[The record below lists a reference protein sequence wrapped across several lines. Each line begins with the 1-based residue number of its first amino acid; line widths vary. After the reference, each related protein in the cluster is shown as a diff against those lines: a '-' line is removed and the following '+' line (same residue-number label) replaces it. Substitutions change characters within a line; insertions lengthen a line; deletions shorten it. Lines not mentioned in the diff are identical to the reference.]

1 MAVTYGAYYNP
12 ATQQFANEIPYSSNI
27 KVIDIPDEGPAYFAL
42 TGDGDWKRLY
52 GGEFWDNQQ
61 AQEVSQYKPTPFAND
76 PLTVAIYRGAD
87 AANFQSPYRDNVLQ
101 MVKAYAPIMGQSE
114 NTNWR
119 DLFYK
124 VQEQQYSKYRGWS
137 TYDNPSQTFL
147 KVIEWGNLPNAD
159 KVKAYVESTPQYK
172 KEAESFS
179 NAWNESNKSTG
190 SLFNDLLTVGAIAV
204 AFMFPQLS
212 GFIGEAIGFGAATS
226 ASAIAAGNAVLA
238 GGMAA
243 VQGKS
248 TSDILEA
255 AAIGGVGSLAGGAA
269 SSAVGGGVPGAIASG
284 ATQGAIGAVAK
295 GGDVKEAATTG
306 GVTAGI
312 SSGIKSATA
321 TPGTA
326 ETVGTPTPGAPAPAA
341 PGQEAGDFPAY
352 SETGEPL
359 TAEQTAT
366 KYADLYPE
374 GRLPSEGESV
384 AYSPGEKGVSVPS
397 SVLAQIFNL
406 GMRTPGAAPA
416 GSAPTAPGSTSAQFG
431 GGAGSAVEAI
441 GGGDV
446 ESPESGGKRRNVWN
460 VASLRN
466 LQEGLGV

>member
-1 MAVTYGAYYNP
+1 MALSYGSWYNP
-12 ATQQFANEIPYSSNI
+12 TTGQFANSRPGDDIFFT
-27 KVIDIPDEGPAYFAL
+27 IDGEDGPQYYMKTESGDDRRMSYWNSEHQPFDEWL
-42 TGDGDWKRLY
+42 QWK
-52 GGEFWDNQQ
+52 
-61 AQEVSQYKPTPFAND
+61 KTPFAND
-76 PLTVAIYRGAD
+76 PLTSAIYRGAD

-137 TYDNPSQTFL
+137 DYDNPSQTFL

-159 KVKAYVESTPQYK
+159 KVKAYVEGTPQYK
-172 KEAESFS
+172 QEAQSFS

-190 SLFNDLLTVGAIAV
+190 SFFNDLLTVGSIAV
-204 AFMFPQLS
+204 AFMFPQLA
-212 GFIGEAIGFGAATS
+212 GFIGEAIGFGAASS
-226 ASAIAAGNAVLA
+226 AAAMAAGNAVMA

-248 TSDILEA
+248 VNDILES
-255 AAIGGVGSLAGGAA
+255 AAIGGVGAVAGGAA
-269 SSAVGGGVPGAIASG
+269 AGAAGGGVPGAIASG
-284 ATQGAIGAVAK
+284 ATQGAIGAVVR

-384 AYSPGEKGVSVPS
+384 AYSPGDKGISVPS
-397 SVLAQIFNL
+397 SILSQIFNL

-416 GSAPTAPGSTSAQFG
+416 GGAPTAPGSTSAQFG
-431 GGAGSAVEAI
+431 GGAGSAAEAI

>member
-1 MAVTYGAYYNP
+1 MYFGPYQRYLDTKNEEMGAP
-12 ATQQFANEIPYSSNI
+12 PSN
-27 KVIDIPDEGPAYFAL
+27 
-42 TGDGDWKRLY
+42 T
-52 GGEFWDNQQ
+52 
-61 AQEVSQYKPTPFAND
+61 SD
-76 PLTVAIYRGAD
+76 PLTNAINKGAYDASFVAP
-87 AANFQSPYRDNVLQ
+87 NRDQVLA
-101 MVKAYAPIMGQSE
+101 MVRAYAPIMGMTAQSNWQGIFS
-114 NTNWR
+114 NTQ
-119 DLFYK
+119 K
-124 VQEQQYSKYRGWS
+124 EQLSRYRSWS
-137 TYDNPSQTFL
+137 DYDNPSQTFF
-147 KVIEWGNLPNAD
+147 KVIEWNNLQNAD

-172 KEAESFS
+172 QESKAYTD
-179 NAWNESNKSTG
+179 AWNESNKSTG
-190 SLFNDLLTVGAIAV
+190 SFFNDLLTVGSIAV

-212 GFIGEAIGFGAATS
+212 GFIGEAIGFGAASS
-226 ASAIAAGNAVLA
+226 AAAMAAGNAVMA

-248 TSDILEA
+248 VNDILES
-255 AAIGGVGSLAGGAA
+255 AAIGGVGSAAGGAVA
-269 SSAVGGGVPGAIASG
+269 GAAGGGVPGAIASG
-284 ATQGAIGAVAK
+284 ATQGAIGALAK
-295 GGDVKEAATTG
+295 GGDVKEAAVTG
-306 GVTAGI
+306 GATAGI

-384 AYSPGEKGVSVPS
+384 AYSPGDKGISVPS
-397 SVLAQIFNL
+397 SILSQIFNL

-431 GGAGSAVEAI
+431 GGAGSAAEAI

>member
-1 MAVTYGAYYNP
+1 MYFGTYEQYTQRKSEEIGRPNVTG
-12 ATQQFANEIPYSSNI
+12 
-27 KVIDIPDEGPAYFAL
+27 
-42 TGDGDWKRLY
+42 
-52 GGEFWDNQQ
+52 
-61 AQEVSQYKPTPFAND
+61 D
-76 PLTVAIYRGAD
+76 PLTDAINQGAFN
-87 AANFQSPYRDNVLQ
+87 ASFISPNRDYVLS
-101 MVKAYAPIMGQSE
+101 MVRAYAPIMGMNAQS
-114 NTNWR
+114 NWQGI
-119 DLFYK
+119 FSNA
-124 VQEQQYSKYRGWS
+124 QNEQFRRYGTWS
-137 TYDNPSQTFL
+137 DYDNPSQTFF
-147 KVIEWGNLPNAD
+147 KVIEWNNLKNAD
-159 KVKAYVESTPQYK
+159 KVRSYVESTPQYK
-172 KEAESFS
+172 QEAQAYT
-179 NAWNESNKSTG
+179 NAWNESNKSSG
-190 SLFNDLLTVGAIAV
+190 SFFNDLLGIGSIAV

-269 SSAVGGGVPGAIASG
+269 SSAVGGGVLGAIASG
-284 ATQGAIGAVAK
+284 ATQGAISAAAK
-295 GGDVKEAATTG
+295 GGDVKEAAVTG
-306 GVTAGI
+306 GATAGI

-326 ETVGTPTPGAPAPAA
+326 ETVGTPTPGAPPPAA
-341 PGQEAGDFPAY
+341 PGSEPGDFPAY

-359 TAEQTAT
+359 TGEQTAK

-374 GRLPSEGESV
+374 GRLPSEGENV
-384 AYSPGEKGVSVPS
+384 AYTPGDKGVSVPS
-397 SVLAQIFNL
+397 SFLAQVLNL
-406 GMRTPGAAPA
+406 GMRQPGTSPAAGA
-416 GSAPTAPGSTSAQFG
+416 SYAPGSTTAQFG
-431 GGAGSAVEAI
+431 GGAGSPTEAL